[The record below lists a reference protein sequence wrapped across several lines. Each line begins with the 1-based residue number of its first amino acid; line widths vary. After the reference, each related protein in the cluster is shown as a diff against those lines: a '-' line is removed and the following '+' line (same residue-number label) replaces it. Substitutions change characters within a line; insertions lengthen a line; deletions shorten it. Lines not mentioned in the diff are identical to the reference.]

1 MSGINA
7 RPLADLRAR
16 RTSIKWHRFPA
27 DVLPMSVAEMDF
39 EIAPAIAQTAI
50 DHLLRSDT
58 GYLDAPGPLA
68 DAFARFAEDAW
79 GWRVDESR
87 VHLATDVTVGV
98 LETLRLA
105 LPALGGRVVLT
116 PPVYAPFYEMVGE
129 AHAEAVDVPLLAES
143 GWSLDLPGIEKAFA
157 SGVDAILLCN
167 PHNPTGRSHSR
178 ESLSEL
184 ARLAARYDVL
194 VVSDEVHAPLAHPGS
209 PFTPFAIACTGAGV
223 RSVTVTSASKGWNL
237 AALKC
242 AVAVANDPDSAA
254 MLTRFPEELAARTS
268 IIGLHA
274 NVAAYAAQPWLEQ
287 TVERITDNLRLLTSE
302 LATHVPG
309 VRVIEPDAGYLVW
322 LDLRSL
328 GLGDD
333 PAAELLSRGRI
344 ALNSGPTFGAGG
356 RGYARINIA
365 CDPATIIE
373 AVRRIASVSV
383 PAASADDSADE
394 SQADSAAESA
404 RLDVAGVA

>member
-1 MSGINA
+1 MTGIEA

-39 EIAPAIAQTAI
+39 EIAPSIAQTAI

-58 GYLDAPGPLA
+58 GYLDSPGPLA
-68 DAFARFAEDAW
+68 AAFADFAFTSW
-79 GWRVDESR
+79 GWQVDESH

-105 LPALGGRVVLT
+105 LPNLGGRVVLT

-129 AHAEAVDVPLLAES
+129 ARAEAIDVPLRADA
-143 GWSLDLPGIEKAFA
+143 GWSLDLPAIETAFA
-157 SGVDAILLCN
+157 AGADAILLCN

-178 ESLSEL
+178 GSLDEL

-209 PFTPFAIACTGAGV
+209 PFTPFGIVARETSV
-223 RSVTVTSASKGWNL
+223 KSVTVSSASKGWNL

-242 AVAVANDPDSAA
+242 AVAVANDEATAA

-274 NVAAYAAQPWLEQ
+274 NIAAFSCQAWLQE
-287 TVERITDNLRLLTSE
+287 TIDRITDNYRLLSHE
-302 LATHVPG
+302 LSIHLPE
-309 VRVIEPDAGYLVW
+309 VRAVQPDAGYLVW
-322 LDLRSL
+322 LDLRAL

-333 PAAELLSRGRI
+333 PAVELLSRARV
-344 ALNSGPTFGAGG
+344 ALNSGPSFGPGG
-356 RGYARINIA
+356 HGFARMNIA
-365 CDPATIIE
+365 CDPATISE
-373 AVRRIASVSV
+373 AVRRIAAATLEPRVSAFTAV
-383 PAASADDSADE
+383 
-394 SQADSAAESA
+394 
-404 RLDVAGVA
+404 

>member
-1 MSGINA
+1 MTGIHA

-39 EIAPAIAQTAI
+39 EIAPDIAQTAI

-68 DAFARFAEDAW
+68 EAFAGFALASW
-79 GWRVDESR
+79 GWQVDESR

-105 LPALGGRVVLT
+105 VPAIGGRVVVT
-116 PPVYAPFYEMVGE
+116 SPVYAPFYEMVGE
-129 AHAEAVDVPLLAES
+129 ARAEAVDVPLRADAD
-143 GWSLDLPGIEKAFA
+143 WSLDLPALETAFA
-157 SGVDAILLCN
+157 SGIDAILLCN

-178 ESLSEL
+178 ESLDGL

-194 VVSDEVHAPLAHPGS
+194 VISDEVHAPLAHPGS
-209 PFTPFAIACTGAGV
+209 PFIPFGV
-223 RSVTVTSASKGWNL
+223 VGREHGTRSVTVTSASKGWNL

-242 AVAVANDPDSAA
+242 AVAIANDDESAA
-254 MLTRFPEELAARTS
+254 LLTRFPEELAARTS

-274 NVAAYAAQPWLEQ
+274 NIAAFSCLGWLEG
-287 TVERITDNLRLLTSE
+287 TIDRITDNYRLLTSE
-302 LATHVPG
+302 LSIHLPE
-309 VRVIEPDAGYLVW
+309 VRVVEPDAGYLVW
-322 LDLRSL
+322 LDLRGL

-333 PAAELLSRGRI
+333 PAIELLSEARV
-344 ALNSGPTFGAGG
+344 ALNSGPTFGPGG
-356 RGYARINIA
+356 RGFARMNIA
-365 CDPATIIE
+365 CDPATIRE
-373 AVRRIASVSV
+373 AVRRIAAVV
-383 PAASADDSADE
+383 RDADA
-394 SQADSAAESA
+394 QPAAESRSTPA
-404 RLDVAGVA
+404 TPPLEALRAC

>member
-1 MSGINA
+1 MTGIQA

-39 EIAPAIAQTAI
+39 EIAPPIAQTAI

-58 GYLDAPGPLA
+58 GYLDSPGPLA
-68 DAFARFAEDAW
+68 AAFAEFALTAW
-79 GWRVDESR
+79 AWQVDESR

-105 LPALGGRVVLT
+105 LPNQGGRVVLT

-129 AHAEAVDVPLLAES
+129 AHAEAIDVPLRAEVD
-143 GWSLDLPGIEKAFA
+143 WSLDLPAIEAAFA

-167 PHNPTGRSHSR
+167 PHNPTGRSHRR
-178 ESLSEL
+178 ESLEGL

-209 PFTPFAIACTGAGV
+209 PFVPFGVIAHETGA

-242 AVAVANDPDSAA
+242 AVAVANDEATA
-254 MLTRFPEELAARTS
+254 ELLARFPEELAARTS

-274 NVAAYAAQPWLEQ
+274 NIAAFSCQAWLND
-287 TVERITDNLRLLTSE
+287 TIDHITDNYRLLVHE
-302 LATHVPG
+302 LSIHLPE
-309 VRVIEPDAGYLVW
+309 VRVVQPDAGYLVW
-322 LDLRSL
+322 LDLRAL

-333 PAAELLSRGRI
+333 PAAELLTRARV
-344 ALNSGPTFGAGG
+344 ALNSGPSFGTGG
-356 RGYARINIA
+356 RGFARMNIA
-365 CDPATIIE
+365 CDPATIGE
-373 AVRRIASVSV
+373 AVRRIAAVAHPEASEQRV
-383 PAASADDSADE
+383 PAELEPAPA
-394 SQADSAAESA
+394 
-404 RLDVAGVA
+404 L

>member
-1 MSGINA
+1 MSGIHA
-7 RPLADLRAR
+7 RPLADLRER

-39 EIAPAIAQTAI
+39 EIAPAVAQTAI

-58 GYLDAPGPLA
+58 GYLDSPGPLA
-68 DAFARFAEDAW
+68 EAFAEFASGAW
-79 GWRVDESR
+79 GWQVDESR

-105 LPALGGRVVLT
+105 VPGVGGRVVLT

-129 AHAEAVDVPLLAES
+129 ARAEAVEVPLREDA
-143 GWSLDLPGIEKAFA
+143 GWSLDLPAIERAFA
-157 SGVDAILLCN
+157 SGVDAFLLCN

-178 ESLSEL
+178 ESLVEL
-184 ARLAARYDVL
+184 ARLAAQYDVL

-209 PFTPFAIACTGAGV
+209 PFTPFAVACTGAGA

-242 AVAVANDPDSAA
+242 AVAVANDADSAA

-274 NVAAYAAQPWLEQ
+274 NIAAYEAQTWLHQ
-287 TVERITDNLRLLTSE
+287 TIDRITDNFRLLVGE
-302 LATHVPG
+302 LSIHLPE
-309 VRVIEPDAGYLVW
+309 VRVVEPDAGYLVW
-322 LDLRSL
+322 LDFRAI

-333 PAAELLSRGRI
+333 PAATLLADARV
-344 ALNSGPTFGAGG
+344 ALNSGPTFGQGG
-356 RGYARINIA
+356 HGFARMNIA
-365 CDPATIIE
+365 CDPATITE
-373 AVRRIASVSV
+373 AVRRIAALVNARSPQAARTSV
-383 PAASADDSADE
+383 PA
-394 SQADSAAESA
+394 
-404 RLDVAGVA
+404 

>member
-79 GWRVDESR
+79 GWPVDESR

-129 AHAEAVDVPLLAES
+129 AHAEAVDVPLLADA

-178 ESLSEL
+178 ESLAEL
-184 ARLAARYDVL
+184 ARLAAEYDVF

-242 AVAVANDPDSAA
+242 AVAIANDVDSAA

-287 TVERITDNLRLLTSE
+287 TVERITANLRLLQSE

-322 LDLRSL
+322 LDLRAL

-344 ALNSGPTFGAGG
+344 ALNSGPTFGPGG
-356 RGYARINIA
+356 HGFARMNIA
-365 CDPATIIE
+365 CDPATIVE
-373 AVRRIASVSV
+373 AVRRIASVAPAV
-383 PAASADDSADE
+383 ENAAARAADLAASAE
-394 SQADSAAESA
+394 QGT

>member
-1 MSGINA
+1 MSGIQA
-7 RPLADLRAR
+7 RPLADLRER

-58 GYLDAPGPLA
+58 GYLDSPGPLA
-68 DAFARFAEDAW
+68 AAFADFAGHAW
-79 GWRVDESR
+79 GWAVDESR

-105 LPALGGRVVLT
+105 LPRDGGRVVLT

-129 AHAEAVDVPLLAES
+129 AHAETVEVPLREET
-143 GWSLDLPGIEKAFA
+143 GWSLDLPALETAFA

-167 PHNPTGRSHSR
+167 PHNPTGRSHSLA
-178 ESLSEL
+178 SLREL

-209 PFTPFAIACTGAGV
+209 PFTPFAVACTGAGV

-242 AVAVANDPDSAA
+242 AVAVANDADSAA
-254 MLTRFPEELAARTS
+254 LLTRFPEELAARTS

-274 NVAAYAAQPWLEQ
+274 NIAAFSSQAWLAE
-287 TVERITDNLRLLTSE
+287 TIDRITANYRLLADE
-302 LATHVPG
+302 LATHLPE
-309 VRVIEPDAGYLVW
+309 VRAVQPDAGYLVW
-322 LDLRSL
+322 LDLRAL
-328 GLGDD
+328 ELGDD
-333 PAAELLSRGRI
+333 PAAELLDRARV
-344 ALNSGPTFGAGG
+344 ALNSGPTFGPGG
-356 RGYARINIA
+356 RGFARMNIA
-365 CDPATIIE
+365 CDPATISE
-373 AVRRIASVSV
+373 AVRRIAAAARR
-383 PAASADDSADE
+383 PAAATRIATP
-394 SQADSAAESA
+394 A
-404 RLDVAGVA
+404 

>member
-1 MSGINA
+1 MSGTNA

-16 RTSIKWHRFPA
+16 RTSIKWHRFEA

-39 EIAPAIAQTAI
+39 ELAPDIAQTAI

-68 DAFARFAEDAW
+68 AAFAEFADSRW
-79 GWRVDESR
+79 GWGVDESR

-98 LETLRLA
+98 LETLRLG
-105 LPALGGRVVLT
+105 LPATGGRVVLT

-129 AHAEAVDVPLLAES
+129 AHAEAVEVPLRADA
-143 GWSLDLPGIEKAFA
+143 GWSLDLPAIEQAFA

-167 PHNPTGRSHSR
+167 PHNPTGRSHSA
-178 ESLSEL
+178 ESLAEL
-184 ARLAARYDVL
+184 ARLAATYDVL
-194 VVSDEVHAPLAHPGS
+194 VVSDEVHAPLAHAGS
-209 PFTPFAIACTGAGV
+209 PFTPFAVACIGAGA

-242 AVAVANDPDSAA
+242 AVAIANDADTAA

-274 NVAAYAAQPWLEQ
+274 NIAAYASLPWLNE
-287 TVERITDNLRLLTSE
+287 TVDRIAANLGTLRAEVSAHL
-302 LATHVPG
+302 PG
-309 VRVIEPDAGYLVW
+309 VRVVEPDAGYLVW
-322 LDLRSL
+322 LDLRAL

-333 PAAELLSRGRI
+333 PAAELLQRARI
-344 ALNSGPTFGAGG
+344 ALNSGPSFGAGG
-356 RGYARINIA
+356 AGFARMNIA
-365 CDPATIIE
+365 CDPATIVE
-373 AVRRIASVSV
+373 AVRRIASVL
-383 PAASADDSADE
+383 PASG
-394 SQADSAAESA
+394 
-404 RLDVAGVA
+404 AGVTEPVSVAVG